1 MQVLLLTV
9 CYTYLTLRCPK
20 WYTFFLYPFFEMPGV
35 IDRLAVKL
43 CVGTYKRDET
53 GVVYYKI
60 ICMKFL
66 VLPLNRTTTNGA
78 RKICVLFCWE

>member
-43 CVGTYKRDET
+43 YVG
-53 GVVYYKI
+53 I
-60 ICMKFL
+60 
-66 VLPLNRTTTNGA
+66 
-78 RKICVLFCWE
+78 